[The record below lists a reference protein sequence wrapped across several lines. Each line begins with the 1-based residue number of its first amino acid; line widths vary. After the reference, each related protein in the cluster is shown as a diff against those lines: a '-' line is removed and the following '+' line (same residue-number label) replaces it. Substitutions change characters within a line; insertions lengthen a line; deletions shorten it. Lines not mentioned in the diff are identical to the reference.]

1 MCLLFVFCGAPS
13 VFRFLIFSPL
23 YILLTDLTSEKQ
35 RRTLY
40 HQETEQ
46 MARTAEALMEDVSN
60 MHITFVQATHIELG
74 PCLR

>member
-1 MCLLFVFCGAPS
+1 MSTVCILWCTIS
-13 VFRFLIFSPL
+13 VSISDIFTTL
-23 YILLTDLTSEKQ
+23 YSLTDLTSEKQ